1 MVKDQQLAEKMWQYV
16 VELHPDK
23 KGKEPWNA
31 LNLADEGQN
40 VLFEEL
46 RKSFQQSAT
55 LEEQMLALYLM
66 NELSTPEKVGFF
78 FDITQA
84 KNGVPIVSQLAK
96 YFFYLIVIRVFQLI
110 YSNLSS
116 ARELR
121 MHYTIIRKR

>member
-46 RKSFQQSAT
+46 RKSFPAKCDARRTNASFIF
-55 LEEQMLALYLM
+55 
-66 NELSTPEKVGFF
+66 NE
-78 FDITQA
+78 
-84 KNGVPIVSQLAK
+84 
-96 YFFYLIVIRVFQLI
+96 
-110 YSNLSS
+110 
-116 ARELR
+116 
-121 MHYTIIRKR
+121 